1 MKKRVLLLTI
11 ILLLIMVI
19 STYAWFTWRGKT
31 SYMSY
36 VIGSDESTLI
46 SLTPYQYIGTLN
58 PVLTYLNENYVQ
70 IEASNNK
77 SNKAMFNLYYV
88 VNSISN
94 ELISSDVKYTITKCD
109 SLNGTYTEIKT
120 GDFSSISVNNDYS
133 ILSKETILGNT
144 KAYYRVYLWIDSN
157 SGNQSSMQDKSLNIE
172 LRANIVSS
180 NLIMVDLDDG
190 MIPIVFDTSGDNT
203 VAKTISADDENWYN
217 YDNKQWANAVLV
229 TDSSRSNYLGTS
241 GVSINDSDILA
252 YLVYIPRYKYKI
264 WSLTSGGKGTE
275 QMIDIMFENNMGSVS
290 NGSAIDSYLTHPAF
304 VFGSKELNGIW
315 VGKFETTGSGD
326 NPSVL
331 PNVQSLRKQIVSAQ
345 FSTAQK
351 FGTSIYGSTAK
362 VDAHMMK
369 NSEWGAVT
377 YLAYSKYGINE
388 NIYINNSSNYY
399 TGRSAGAEGSSSTK
413 TSKGGTYTWDGKIMS
428 GTSIG
433 SYANDRTLGTKASTT
448 GNVYGIYDMSGGAHE
463 YVMAVLADKNG
474 APRSGYARLYNSG
487 FTGIVYGYGTNSTYN
502 GTPFP
507 DSKYYDLYT
516 TTDRTTACSGTICFG
531 HALSETYEWYGNY
544 ATFVSEKY
552 PWFIRGGLYS
562 SGAEAGINDY
572 GNASGD
578 DGSSDRS
585 FRLVI
590 SYVE

>member
-1 MKKRVLLLTI
+1 MKKRVLFLTI

-94 ELISSDVKYTITKCD
+94 ELISEDVKYTITKCD

-190 MIPIVFDTSGDNT
+190 MIPIVFDTDETNT
-203 VAKTISADDENWYN
+203 VIKTISADDENWYN
-217 YDNKQWANAVLV
+217 YDNKQWANVVLV
-229 TDSSRSNYLGTS
+229 SDASRNNYLGTS
-241 GVSINDSDILA
+241 GTIVDENDILA
-252 YLVYIPRYKYKI
+252 YLVYVPRYKYKI
-264 WSLTSGGKGTE
+264 WSLTNSSSGDE
-275 QMIDIMFENNMGSVS
+275 RLIDIMFENNMSSLS

-304 VFGSKELNGIW
+304 VFGDKELNGIW
-315 VGKFETTGSGD
+315 VGKFETTGSAD
-326 NPSVL
+326 SPSIL

-351 FGTSIYGSTAK
+351 FGTSSYGITSG

-369 NSEWGAVT
+369 NSEWGSVT
-377 YLAYSKYGINE
+377 YLAYSKYGIGE
-388 NIYINNSSNYY
+388 NIYINNSSKYY
-399 TGRSAGAEGSSSTK
+399 TGRSAGAAGSSSTN
-413 TSKGGTYTWDGKIMS
+413 TSDGGTYTWDGKIMS
-428 GTSIG
+428 KTSIG

-463 YVMAVLADKNG
+463 YVMAVLADAKG

-487 FTGIVYGYGTNSTYN
+487 FTGTVYAYGLGGMYN
-502 GTPFP
+502 GINFP
-507 DSKYYDLYT
+507 DNKYYDLYT
-516 TTDRTTACSGTICFG
+516 STDKLTACNNTICFG
-531 HALSETYEWYGNY
+531 HAISETDEWYSNY
-544 ATFVSEKY
+544 AVFVSEKY

-562 SGAEAGINDY
+562 SGVDAGINYY

-585 FRLVI
+585 FRLVL
-590 SYVE
+590 SCVK